1 MKADTYILVRILQKK
16 DNTIDE
22 IKVIDIDNNQENLE
36 KKISAVHEDV
46 MNDKWQN
53 YLILNFGKEEI
64 KLMNKEFGSTITYS
78 ILKKQD

>member
-1 MKADTYILVRILQKK
+1 MKADTYVLVCILQKK

-46 MNDKWQN
+46 MNDKWNN
-53 YLILNFGKEEI
+53 YLILNFGRAEI

-78 ILKKQD
+78 VLKKQD